1 LIRAGKDAIDGTIM
15 PQLISMIRHAIFIL
29 SILLC
34 QSLHAE
40 SPERSVSPSHQFII
54 YGGDATLRGMVSKL
68 AEQTKAN
75 LLALLGQRDR
85 WKTAIVINLQPQQAN
100 LPEIPPAELRL
111 SQTGSGMKLQ
121 LDLMIAQN
129 LNASL
134 IERELLRTILLE
146 MIYRKDS
153 NIAPGVAFVEPPDW
167 LLDGVLALT
176 PGRDRAQLVEA
187 LSVSEKTMSLEEFL
201 RQRPEQL
208 DSAGR
213 MLYRAR
219 SFALVQLLVD
229 GVEGRTRLARYIDSL
244 SNASND
250 PAADLKAQFPVLAG
264 NTEKTW
270 QSALTRARGAQNY
283 QLLTFI
289 ESERQLDEL
298 LRVKIPNT
306 EKSLDLSG
314 LAGRK
319 ASAAEK
325 VALTELARTLLLF
338 IGQANPVLR
347 PIAREYQQM
356 AALLARGKRRGITKR
371 LVRLQSTRE
380 KLAARMSEV
389 DDYMNW
395 FEATQLPARSGVFA
409 DYLRAASQPQATGPR
424 RRDPMS
430 VYLDALED
438 QFGD

>member
-1 LIRAGKDAIDGTIM
+1 M
-15 PQLISMIRHAIFIL
+15 
-29 SILLC
+29 
-34 QSLHAE
+34 
-40 SPERSVSPSHQFII
+40 
-54 YGGDATLRGMVSKL
+54 
-68 AEQTKAN
+68 
-75 LLALLGQRDR
+75 
-85 WKTAIVINLQPQQAN
+85 
-100 LPEIPPAELRL
+100 
-111 SQTGSGMKLQ
+111 
-121 LDLMIAQN
+121 
-129 LNASL
+129 
-134 IERELLRTILLE
+134 
-146 MIYRKDS
+146 
-153 NIAPGVAFVEPPDW
+153 
-167 LLDGVLALT
+167 
-176 PGRDRAQLVEA
+176 
-187 LSVSEKTMSLEEFL
+187 
-201 RQRPEQL
+201 
-208 DSAGR
+208 
-213 MLYRAR
+213 
-219 SFALVQLLVD
+219 
-229 GVEGRTRLARYIDSL
+229 
-244 SNASND
+244 
-250 PAADLKAQFPVLAG
+250 LAG

-270 QSALTRARGAQNY
+270 QSALTRASGAQNY

-289 ESERQLDEL
+289 ESERRLDEL

-347 PIAREYQQM
+347 PVAREYQQM
-356 AALLARGKRRGITKR
+356 AALLARGKRRGIAKR

-380 KLAARMSEV
+380 KLAARMSDV

-424 RRDPMS
+424 RRDPIS